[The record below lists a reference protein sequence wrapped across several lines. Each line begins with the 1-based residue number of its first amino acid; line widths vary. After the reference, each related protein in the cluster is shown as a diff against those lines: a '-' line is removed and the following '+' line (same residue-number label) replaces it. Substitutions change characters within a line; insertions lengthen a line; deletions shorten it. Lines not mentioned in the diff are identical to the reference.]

1 VNPLGLG
8 IRGWYVSTGSRYR
21 GFSVSTG
28 AMVLGFSVST
38 GAMVLGFSVSTG
50 AMVLGF
56 YEKIKFCSQ
65 YHHSQMTKWNDP
77 LPPPIKFIPVPAL
90 PWISQ

>member
-1 VNPLGLG
+1 VSTWGLGVNPLGLG

-21 GFSVSTG
+21 
-28 AMVLGFSVST
+28 GFSVST